1 MKLRFLFY
9 LPAFCLFFSCNSKS
23 NSESAITRALNES
36 LEVSAKRMQN
46 DNESIFHAMD
56 EKLQD
61 PATVE
66 KAKLYMPKIELLK
79 LYSRDATFFIDS
91 VKYELI
97 KKAGGREKLSSSS
110 AAIVSGTLIEN
121 GLAEKLYEIL
131 LVYKEKAI
139 SVDERLKEYS
149 GLMVVG
155 SKEFDSLKHDKRLF
169 VEYFFSD
176 ASVASA
182 FAFLNSCKVSVL
194 NFQNICFSFFNN
206 QVMSYD
212 HYYEFYWPMLGVE
225 STVIEQHGKM
235 KITAGIGSFSYFAK
249 PEMEIY
255 GKKIKP
261 NESGIIEYEFREN
274 RSPGKYY
281 LPIKISY
288 IDQDGKAVTR
298 VTTISYTVK

>member
-110 AAIVSGTLIEN
+110 AAIVSGTLI
-121 GLAEKLYEIL
+121 
-131 LVYKEKAI
+131 
-139 SVDERLKEYS
+139 D
-149 GLMVVG
+149 